1 MDKNSISLKLD
12 LRLACILL
20 LVVIGVMVAL
30 WRPWESSGAKRTIT
44 VTGEAQI
51 DAVPDEYIFSPY
63 IQKTGSGNQKL
74 RTQLAALGEELVEEL
89 KKLGVEENKIKL
101 SGDTYDYYYY
111 TDNRGQ
117 QTAQLRATITVGT
130 KELAQK
136 VQDYL
141 LTQDIKGQLTPA
153 AQFSMARQDEL
164 KTQARAKAVADAKS
178 EAERTAG
185 ELDARLGK
193 VVEIKDN
200 EAIAYPWYGR
210 GSVTTDSLNSGS
222 EKPSLPVTPGEET
235 FTFRV
240 QASFEIK

>member
-1 MDKNSISLKLD
+1 
-12 LRLACILL
+12 
-20 LVVIGVMVAL
+20 
-30 WRPWESSGAKRTIT
+30 
-44 VTGEAQI
+44 VTGEARI
-51 DAVPDEYIFSPY
+51 DAVPDEYVFSPY
-63 IQKTGSGNQKL
+63 IQKVGADAQKL
-74 RTQLAALGEELVEEL
+74 RSQLASLGEELVEEL
-89 KKLGVEENKIKL
+89 KKLGVQEDKIKL

-111 TDNRGQ
+111 TDNKGQ
-117 QTAQLRATITVGT
+117 QTAQLRATITVDN

-141 LTQDIKGQLTPA
+141 LTQDIKGQLTPT
-153 AQFSMARQDEL
+153 AQFSLNRQDEL
-164 KTQARAKAVADAKS
+164 KTQARSQAVTDARS

-210 GSVTTDSLNSGS
+210 GSVAVDSAGGA

-240 QASFEIK
+240 EASFEIK